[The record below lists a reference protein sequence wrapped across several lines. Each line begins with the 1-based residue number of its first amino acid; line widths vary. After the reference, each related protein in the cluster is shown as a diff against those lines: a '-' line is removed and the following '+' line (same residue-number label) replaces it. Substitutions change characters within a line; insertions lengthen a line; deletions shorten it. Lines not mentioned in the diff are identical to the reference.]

1 MFLFRVGKSE
11 ASDGSD
17 GEKSIAASLESDSR
31 LQEAE
36 EELSVLRDALQRAE
50 LRAETR
56 ALNVPAELEQI
67 LRKTYNVE
75 LSYFRSKRA
84 AAERQL
90 QTAKEGVLNRE
101 RIFFPFISPIKKQLF
116 QKRFSSFFQCEKLYK
131 KQQGVFGPFRVAHG
145 SQLDSVGRRTG
156 RGKVSR
162 AGWFFFLE
170 DSVTFFY
177 LHERKIDLY
186 YVFYY

>member
-1 MFLFRVGKSE
+1 M
-11 ASDGSD
+11 
-17 GEKSIAASLESDSR
+17 ASLESDSR

-90 QTAKEGVLNRE
+90 QTAKEGVLNLE
-101 RIFFPFISPIKKQLF
+101 EIFFVHFFLIEKQLF
-116 QKRFSSFFQCEKLYK
+116 
-131 KQQGVFGPFRVAHG
+131 
-145 SQLDSVGRRTG
+145 
-156 RGKVSR
+156 
-162 AGWFFFLE
+162 
-170 DSVTFFY
+170 
-177 LHERKIDLY
+177 
-186 YVFYY
+186 